1 MNEIIDQ
8 ELKDYLDAAYAD
20 YGSAKDQIERL
31 VKRVAA
37 KEREACAQLAVDA
50 IAFNGGTVQ
59 MEAHVRQAIEARGE
73 A

>member
-1 MNEIIDQ
+1 MNEIINQ

-37 KEREACAQLAVDA
+37 KERDECANIINRTSL
-50 IAFNGGTVQ
+50 
-59 MEAHVRQAIEARGE
+59 
-73 A
+73 